1 MDTLSVWNEL
11 TNLDGI
17 LFTIWLGILYY
28 GKCWIDSKFKQEIKM
43 DLIITIVFCIV
54 FYKLNV
60 ELDRDIFEQYRE
72 VERDLR

>member
-1 MDTLSVWNEL
+1 M
-11 TNLDGI
+11 I
-17 LFTIWLGILYY
+17 
-28 GKCWIDSKFKQEIKM
+28 

-54 FYKLNV
+54 FYRLNV